1 MFARR
6 RSLRVITGLAL
17 AFCAMAV
24 TSTDATAQRP
34 KNELAVGDMAPSL
47 SGLNFVQGEFSG
59 FEHGKTYIVEFWATW
74 CAPCRAEIPEFEEV
88 HQEVGDE
95 VRFVGVNV
103 GEDISRAAAFLDE
116 VGATYDQFLDD
127 DGDVVIALETSAMP
141 VTLVIDADERITLRH
156 LGPLSADDLRVAI
169 AEAT

>member
-1 MFARR
+1 MRR
-6 RSLRVITGLAL
+6 IAAL
-17 AFCAMAV
+17 AAV
-24 TSTDATAQRP
+24 CV
-34 KNELAVGDMAPSL
+34 LAVACGDSSAAGEEGGPLPS
-47 SGLNFVQGEFSG
+47 VDVIPFSG
-59 FEHGKTYIVEFWATW
+59 EDAVDLDEIEGPAVINLWATW